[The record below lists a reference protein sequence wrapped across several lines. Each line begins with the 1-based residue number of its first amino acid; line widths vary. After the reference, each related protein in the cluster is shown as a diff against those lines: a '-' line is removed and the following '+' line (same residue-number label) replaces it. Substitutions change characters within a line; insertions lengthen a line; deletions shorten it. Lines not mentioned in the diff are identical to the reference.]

1 MADRTESAR
10 EAFRIWRRKQVQT
23 VQDWEVLR
31 QREVEEGL
39 AMLEARREAE
49 RRQRAHERITKLWPL
64 WLGLL
69 LGTLG
74 PAIRLG
80 LKSFGAWCVVL
91 VYPFVVLAGRP
102 ELQAGPITHALPTV
116 MLYAQFPIEGL
127 LACIILK
134 HHVRP
139 WGVAGQVF
147 LFHFLGLLELVMLSG
162 VARLI
167 FTR

>member
-1 MADRTESAR
+1 MAERTGPTQRAPKITRR
-10 EAFRIWRRKQVQT
+10 ERVRTIE
-23 VQDWEVLR
+23 DWELLR
-31 QREVEEGL
+31 QKEVQAGL
-39 AMLEARREAE
+39 ALLEERREAE
-49 RRQRAHERITKLWPL
+49 RRQRMRDRITKLWPL

-69 LGTLG
+69 LGVLG
-74 PAIRLG
+74 PAIHLS
-80 LKSFGAWCVVL
+80 LESVGAWSVIL

-102 ELQAGPITHALPTV
+102 ELQAGPITHALPAI

-139 WGVAGQVF
+139 WGVVGQVF

-167 FTR
+167 FPR